1 MHVFVSTSSGG
12 YFLLNSKLKFLKFF
26 SVTRGGGGLLC
37 VRFFNGEE
45 VNLSGYALDT
55 RYGVPDVRC

>member
-26 SVTRGGGGLLC
+26 SVTRGGGLLC